1 MHYVGFLQIRLLVIS
16 VTKSSYSYIVMYVA
30 IW

>member
-1 MHYVGFLQIRLLVIS
+1 MHYVEFLQIRLLVIS
-16 VTKSSYSYIVMYVA
+16 VTKSSYSYIAMYVA